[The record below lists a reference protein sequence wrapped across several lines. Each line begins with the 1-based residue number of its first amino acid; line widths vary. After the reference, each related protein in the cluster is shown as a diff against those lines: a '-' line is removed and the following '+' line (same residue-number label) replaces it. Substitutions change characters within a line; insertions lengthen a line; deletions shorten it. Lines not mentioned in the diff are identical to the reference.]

1 MDRRTRHAASTA
13 LLAFASFHLF
23 ANAAAAAEAPTAVGS
38 NDLEGKAAIVT
49 GAGRNLGRAIAVA
62 LAARGADVVIHHHN
76 DRSRADAEETLRL
89 VEAEGQK
96 GAIVMGDLGE
106 VAEVREM
113 FDVAIEEFG
122 HVDILVN
129 NAGWIAKK
137 PVAEVTEADW
147 ERSFAINAK
156 APFFAMQQAATRM
169 RDNGRVINIGSSLQG
184 AFAPNYSVYAA
195 AKVTLDQTTRAFV
208 RENGARGLTANVV
221 APGPLDTPFFW
232 GQETPESGQFAA
244 GLSAQRRL
252 GTLQDIVPVVVF
264 LASPEGQWVNG
275 QTLFVNGGYLAR

>member
-1 MDRRTRHAASTA
+1 MNRSTRHAASTA
-13 LLAFASFHLF
+13 LLNIFAGT
-23 ANAAAAAEAPTAVGS
+23 AIAADAPAAAGHD
-38 NDLEGKAAIVT
+38 DLDDLDGKVAIVT
-49 GAGRNLGRAIAVA
+49 GASRNLGRAIAVA

-76 DRSRADAEETLRL
+76 ESSRADAEETLRL
-89 VEAEGQK
+89 VEAEGQR

-113 FDVAIEEFG
+113 FDVAIAEFQ
-122 HVDILVN
+122 HVDILIN
-129 NAGWIAKK
+129 NAGWIVKK
-137 PVAEVTEADW
+137 PMAEVTEAEW

-184 AFAPNYSVYAA
+184 AFAPNYSAYAA

-208 RENGARGLTANVV
+208 RENGARGITANVV

-232 GQETPESGQFAA
+232 GQETPESGQFATN
-244 GLSAQRRL
+244 LSVQRRL
-252 GTLQDIVPVVVF
+252 GTLQDIVPVVTF
-264 LASPEGQWVNG
+264 LASREGQWVNG